1 MNKILFRLCAI
12 LCLVSVGAFVFQRFA
27 CRRPGMEEPGP
38 HLLPTA
44 VGEYLEGVA
53 ASSDL
58 QTRVESN
65 HRRIQAKHAVV
76 AELLAG
82 RLTLREAATR
92 FGELDADV
100 PGIRDR
106 LAQRYPGASYEVALC
121 QEVIEQVRS
130 VLRVRAPEQ
139 RESLLARL
147 EAELKVIQESEEGD
161 CLP

>member
-1 MNKILFRLCAI
+1 MNKVLFRLCA
-12 LCLVSVGAFVFQRFA
+12 LCCLVGAGGVGLHRFA
-27 CRRPGMEEPGP
+27 CNRSCSEESDP

-44 VGEYLEGVA
+44 VGEYLDGVV
-53 ASSDL
+53 SSTDW
-58 QTRVESN
+58 QARVESN
-65 HRRIQAKHAVV
+65 YRRIQAKHAVV
-76 AELLAG
+76 TELIAG
-82 RLTLREAATR
+82 RLKLREAAAR

-106 LAQRYPGASYEVALC
+106 LAQHYPGASYEVALC
-121 QEVIEQVRS
+121 HEVIEQARS
-130 VLRVRAPEQ
+130 VLRVRVPEQ